1 MLHAIRYTHHV
12 SRFIKENDYLHP
24 KQKAKEISDILEK
37 MFGVPERDEVDPLDC
52 LIRTILSQNT
62 NDVNRDKAYD
72 NLRGHFPTWED
83 VLTADVREIEEEI
96 RVGGLS
102 NQKSKRIKN
111 FLNQLKSKRGT
122 LSLDFINELEISD
135 AVEFLCQHKGIGVKT
150 AYVTLAF
157 AFGRDVFPVDTH
169 ILRISKRLGF
179 IPTNCTAEKAHELMA
194 PLVPQG
200 KAFPFHINLITFGRK
215 ICHARNPKCN
225 ECPIIDY
232 CLYFKQLPK

>member
-1 MLHAIRYTHHV
+1 M
-12 SRFIKENDYLHP
+12 HP
-24 KQKAKEISDILEK
+24 KRKAREVSDILEK
-37 MFGVPERDEVDPLDC
+37 MFGVPKREEVNPLDC

-72 NLRGHFPTWED
+72 NLRERFPTWED
-83 VLTADVREIEEEI
+83 VLTADVLEVEEEI

-111 FLNQLKSKRGT
+111 FLNQLKSEKGT
-122 LSLDFINELEISD
+122 LSLDFINELSTNE
-135 AVEFLCQHKGIGVKT
+135 AAEFLCKHKGIGIKT

-179 IPTNCTAEKAHELMA
+179 IPNNCTAEKAHELMA
-194 PLVPQG
+194 PLVPQD
-200 KAFPFHINLITFGRK
+200 KTFPFHINLISFGRK
-215 ICHARNPKCN
+215 ICHAQNPKCN
-225 ECPIIDY
+225 KCPITDY
-232 CLYFKQLPK
+232 CLYFKQLRK

>member
-1 MLHAIRYTHHV
+1 
-12 SRFIKENDYLHP
+12 LHP

-37 MFGVPERDEVDPLDC
+37 IFGVPEREEVNPLDC

-72 NLRGHFPTWED
+72 NLRERFTTWED
-83 VLTADVREIEEEI
+83 VLSADVREIEKEI

-102 NQKSKRIKN
+102 KQKGERIKN
-111 FLNQLKSKRGT
+111 FLSQLKSEKGT
-122 LSLDFINELEISD
+122 LNLDFINELSTNEAI
-135 AVEFLCQHKGIGVKT
+135 EFLCQHKGIGIKT

-179 IPTNCTAEKAHELMA
+179 IPNNCTAEKAHELMA
-194 PLVPQG
+194 PLIPKG
-200 KAFPFHINLITFGRK
+200 KAFPFHINLIRFGRK
-215 ICHARNPKCN
+215 ICQARNPKCN
-225 ECPIIDY
+225 ECPISDY
-232 CLYFKQLPK
+232 CLYFLQLKEQI

>member
-1 MLHAIRYTHHV
+1 M
-12 SRFIKENDYLHP
+12 HP
-24 KQKAKEISDILEK
+24 KQKVKEVSDILEK
-37 MFGVPERDEVDPLDC
+37 MFGVPEREEVEPLDC

-72 NLRGHFPTWED
+72 NLRERFPTWED
-83 VLTADVREIEEEI
+83 VLTADVEKIEAEI

-111 FLNQLKSKRGT
+111 FLNQLKSEKGT
-122 LSLDFINELEISD
+122 LSLDFINELPTNE
-135 AVEFLCQHKGIGVKT
+135 AAEFLCQHKGIGIKT

-179 IPTNCTAEKAHELMA
+179 VPNNCTAEKAHELVA

-200 KAFPFHINLITFGRK
+200 KAFPFHINLIRFGRK
-215 ICHARNPKCN
+215 ICHARNPKCY
-225 ECPIIDY
+225 ECPITDY
-232 CLYFKQLPK
+232 CLYFKQLLK